1 MGVKK
6 ISLELVVI
14 PQQAG
19 LKMFLSMTMKFEHSP
34 L

>member
-19 LKMFLSMTMKFEHSP
+19 LKIVFIDDHEI
-34 L
+34 